1 MEIVDLKYDEINSR
15 FRELLGEKFNQNLLD
30 SIYELL
36 PQISA
41 YKEEDKV
48 FGFKM
53 VVGYDFLTK
62 VDKETSSFFEIK
74 RCSLAGE
81 GDIEEIR
88 RLLKETV
95 IFCSKNADLYIDQVS
110 ETEIAFGVFFTDYKH
125 TGLLDRKVLHSK
137 ALILE
142 GFINEG
148 VRVLC
153 NDEEKRF
160 FIRLSFS
167 QNFDERRYS
176 ANSFH
181 LSDECRY
188 WDGIFKKV
196 KQTVHGTICLIVKPS
211 WRADDDNFVGEK
223 VTEFKGV
230 SVAYSNSTDATDL
243 LTKQYSIEMFLSM
256 LDYDGVTILDT
267 DGNVRSYHNIV
278 KIKSKQD
285 EGDGKEGDGT
295 GAKKKVPG
303 GARHQAFNT
312 LKEISDWQNR
322 GYVGVYFQSQE
333 GEVEFVSFEG
343 GFQQHYFRSEVM
355 NYGDDNPCLAEVK
368 DYYEHRYDGLVA
380 DWNACSTSPLFIAIE
395 DLKRAHFG
403 ADNFYNEEVPARNL
417 EQLLTNS
424 WSSIKLNL
432 QQHPGLLRRL
442 LSILMITYVG
452 NYFGEARSAI
462 PHIEKSLKRIDTDL
476 WKMYFDNKDFIFKPL
491 LTEFGVFS
499 GKQEDRWGYLVKLL
513 KQSGYEIP
521 HKVTMMT
528 FYWCNRAHTC
538 VDDLFISE
546 KRRKN
551 MED

>member
-48 FGFKM
+48 FGFKT
-53 VVGYDFLTK
+53 VVGYDFIK
-62 VDKETSSFFEIK
+62 NVDVETSCFFEIK
-74 RCSLAGE
+74 KCTLTGE
-81 GDIEEIR
+81 SDIGEIR

-125 TGLLDRKVLHSK
+125 TGILDRKILRSK

-148 VRVLC
+148 IRVLC
-153 NDEEKRF
+153 NDEQKRF
-160 FIRLSFS
+160 FVRLSFS
-167 QNFDERRYS
+167 HNFNERKYS

-211 WRADDDNFVGEK
+211 WNADDDNFVGEK

-230 SVAYSNSTDATDL
+230 SIAYSNSTDATEL

-278 KIKSKQD
+278 KLKSKQD

-295 GAKKKVPG
+295 GATKKVPG

-312 LKEISDWQNR
+312 LKEFPDWQKR

-333 GEVEFVSFEG
+333 GEIEFYSFEG
-343 GFQQHYFRSEVM
+343 GLQQNYFRSEVM
-355 NYGDDNPCLAEVK
+355 NFGYDNPYLVDVK
-368 DYYEHRYDGLVA
+368 NYYERRYDSVVA
-380 DWNACSTSPLFIAIE
+380 DWKACQGYPLFSFIE
-395 DLKRAHFG
+395 DLKRVHFEV
-403 ADNFYNEEVPARNL
+403 DNFYNEEVPARNL
-417 EQLLTNS
+417 EQLLTSS
-424 WSSIKLNL
+424 WSTIKRDLL
-432 QQHPGLLRRL
+432 RHPGLLRRL
-442 LSILMITYVG
+442 LSVLMITFVG

-462 PHIEKSLKRIDTDL
+462 QYIINSLKIIDADL
-476 WKMYFDNKDFIFKPL
+476 WKSYFDNKDFIYKPL
-491 LTEFGVFS
+491 LREFS
-499 GKQEDRWGYLVKLL
+499 YPSKKQEDRWNNLVRLL
-513 KQSGYEIP
+513 NQSGNNIP
-521 HKVTMMT
+521 QDVTMNT
-528 FYWCNRAHTC
+528 FTWCDCAHAY
-538 VDDLFISE
+538 VEDLFISE
-546 KRRKN
+546 KRKKD